1 MELHFTYS
9 QSTWIMSELAR
20 MVHSTGQSAP
30 APNEPFSNREL
41 FDRTLEIYD
50 YCSYFRN
57 LPTNGQ
63 NGPSRTG
70 SSSRLR
76 CPTDATL
83 GSSTYRNGL
92 ARTRAMQYER
102 PTRIG
107 GSFGASRRS
116 FLENVWWIQVVFS
129 DLREAPNEPPIL
141 VRRSCCTARVLA
153 KPFL

>member
-1 MELHFTYS
+1 MELYFTYS

-92 ARTRAMQYER
+92 ARTRAVQHER

-116 FLENVWWIQVVFS
+116 LKTTCIHHTFS
-129 DLREAPNEPPIL
+129 KNDLREAPNEPPIL
-141 VRRSCCTARVLA
+141 VGRSYCIARVLA